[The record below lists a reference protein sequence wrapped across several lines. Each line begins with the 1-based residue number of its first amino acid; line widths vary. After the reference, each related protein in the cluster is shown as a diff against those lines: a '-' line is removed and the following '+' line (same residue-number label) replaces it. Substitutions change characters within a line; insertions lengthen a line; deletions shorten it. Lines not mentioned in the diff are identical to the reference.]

1 MKVYDVLIESKKT
14 KQKVD
19 EFNPVTSVKAAF
31 GNKAAKVD
39 LEINKEVKSIYKD
52 YIAVSKQDPKKQGM
66 TVDSLSRFLA
76 AKGFVNSPKE
86 VVAFIKQD
94 TSLAKKLGRGAVA
107 GGKKTIDATKKGA
120 TAVIDAG
127 KKIKQKM
134 ASKSTGL
141 TPDQPNLPGIESMSE
156 SVLLEQSMSGSEVKK
171 VIKRFVQQGFQK
183 QLGGRVRKSAYATDT
198 GDNMMPTDDIQTA
211 LDTLRNAGFT
221 IDDEKKKIKA
231 PA

>member
-1 MKVYDVLIESKKT
+1 MKVLDVLTESE
-14 KQKVD
+14 KVNEGPLRFLKRTLGKNTAMGKSAQLD
-19 EFNPVTSVKAAF
+19 V
-31 GNKAAKVD
+31 
-39 LEINKEVKSIYKD
+39 EIDKEVKNIYKD
-52 YIAVSKQDPKKQGM
+52 YVAVSKQDPKKQGM